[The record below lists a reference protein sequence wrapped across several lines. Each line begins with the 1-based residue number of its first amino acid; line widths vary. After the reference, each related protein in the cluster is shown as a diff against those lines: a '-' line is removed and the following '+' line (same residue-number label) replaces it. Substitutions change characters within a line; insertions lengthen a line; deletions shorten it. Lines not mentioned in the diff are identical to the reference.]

1 MAVSDDVCMIYI
13 YDMIR
18 KEFLHWDVIFS
29 KSEQSFAA
37 RSYIVSYQFIKA

>member
-1 MAVSDDVCMIYI
+1 MYDI

-18 KEFLHWDVIFS
+18 KEFPHWEVIFS

-37 RSYIVSYQFIKA
+37 RSYMVSYQFIKA